1 VGFGIWDLRETYVT
15 LGQLGIGLREAGLD
29 RIAEQCLVAPSV
41 HPHVVGKLL
50 IPRFDILHVDLDG
63 ALRTV
68 GYLLLPRTNRC
79 TATHDHPC
87 QTTVQI
93 FARKR
98 ASASHSWGQDAS
110 ATIYGRVARE
120 ALYLQGQYYAGA

>member
-1 VGFGIWDLRETYVT
+1 LWYVAIQGKARRARPIQLRGWGDVVVGFGVWDLRVTYVT

-68 GYLLLPRTNRC
+68 GYLLLPRTN
-79 TATHDHPC
+79 
-87 QTTVQI
+87 
-93 FARKR
+93 
-98 ASASHSWGQDAS
+98 
-110 ATIYGRVARE
+110 
-120 ALYLQGQYYAGA
+120 